1 MRRRLCQP
9 PLVSGQLPV
18 RRQASV
24 VQLPPTGHLR
34 NQGLRRKALQAK
46 PTTNKLHMPH
56 RLGSHYMPVLSK
68 VENSR
73 PGWRARGIPSLR
85 RTFFSLVPPSHLICH
100 GHWSRTHYTV
110 WFGMCQFGVPK
121 SLPPKKV
128 FLPLEI
134 NLHMILSDSE

>member
-9 PLVSGQLPV
+9 PVVSGRLPV

-34 NQGLRRKALQAK
+34 NQGLRWEALQAK

-85 RTFFSLVPPSHLICH
+85 RTFFSLVPPSHLICL
-100 GHWSRTHYTV
+100 GHWSRTHHTV
-110 WFGMCQFGVPK
+110 VANHMPNHWLGMCQFGVPK
-121 SLPPKKV
+121 SYHPKKY
-128 FLPLEI
+128 FCP
-134 NLHMILSDSE
+134 